1 MKSFIEFT
9 DKLDEVAPPDESI
22 EKWIKHV
29 KPIFRKE
36 YGADYKQVL
45 YAKAWKLFRS
55 HTKPRV
61 DDE

>member
-1 MKSFIEFT
+1 MKSFKEYT

-22 EKWIKHV
+22 EKWIKRV

-55 HTKPRV
+55 HIKPRV
-61 DDE
+61 